1 MPGYLLEKSASI
13 RSLPAFHVRGFS
25 IWGPLAASSFF
36 FKYPIQSPDSYYFC
50 HYISPRYVNLNK
62 TDGETELSYL
72 QQERKKM
79 LPKLHDLFRMI
90 DSDED
95 GRIDISEIYNARRA
109 VLVSRGRGDMVWSM
123 FFSERLLIDNF
134 VLFRVRNHRVD
145 VKKRNI
151 VDVDSVFLNA

>member
-1 MPGYLLEKSASI
+1 
-13 RSLPAFHVRGFS
+13 
-25 IWGPLAASSFF
+25 
-36 FKYPIQSPDSYYFC
+36 
-50 HYISPRYVNLNK
+50 
-62 TDGETELSYL
+62 
-72 QQERKKM
+72 M

-95 GRIDISEIYNARRA
+95 GRIDISEVYNARRA
-109 VLVSRGRGDMVWSM
+109 VLVPRGRGDMVWSM

-134 VLFRVRNHRVD
+134 VLFRVRNQRVD

>member
-1 MPGYLLEKSASI
+1 MFSHSALFMPQSLWCIVQISSRAFHRVPGYLLEKSASI

-123 FFSERLLIDNF
+123 FFR
-134 VLFRVRNHRVD
+134 
-145 VKKRNI
+145 
-151 VDVDSVFLNA
+151 SVF